1 MSNDSTHH
9 PIEQPSVA
17 LVTGASRGIGRAI
30 ADHLAALGHDVFGT
44 ATSVSGA
51 EAISERLGAGHGVV
65 LDVTDPDSIDAAMT
79 LVQERAGWPSILVNN
94 AGITKDQLLL
104 RQRDEEWQAVI
115 DANLTGVMRVTRA
128 ALKGMLKARFGRLI
142 HISSVVAATGN
153 PGQTNYAAAKAGLE
167 GFSRSLALEIASRN
181 ITSNVVAPGFIE
193 TDMTASLSDEQK
205 ERLMAGI
212 PANRL
217 GQPADVAHCVA
228 FLASQGAGYVTGQT
242 VHVNGG
248 MYLT

>member
-1 MSNDSTHH
+1 MSVDHSNH
-9 PIEQPSVA
+9 PPVA

-30 ADHLAALGHDVFGT
+30 ADQLLTLGYEVFGT
-44 ATSVSGA
+44 ATSAAGA
-51 EAISERLGAGHGVV
+51 DAISQRLGLEHGLV
-65 LDVTDPDSIDAAMT
+65 LDVTEPSSVEAA
-79 LVQERAGWPSILVNN
+79 VEFIQERAGWPSVLINN

-104 RQRDEEWQAVI
+104 RQRDEEWLAVI

-128 ALKGMLKARFGRLI
+128 VLKGMLKARFGRLI

-153 PGQTNYAAAKAGLE
+153 PGQTNYSAAKAGLE
-167 GFSRSLALEIASRN
+167 GFSRSLALEVASRN

-193 TDMTASLSDEQK
+193 TDMTASLSAEQK
-205 ERLMAGI
+205 DRLLASI

-217 GQPADVAHCVA
+217 GQPEDIAACVA
-228 FLASQGAGYVTGQT
+228 FLVGKDAGYVTGQT

>member
-1 MSNDSTHH
+1 MDS
-9 PIEQPSVA
+9 QPSNEQHIA
-17 LVTGASRGIGRAI
+17 LVTGASRGIGQAI
-30 ADHLAALGHDVFGT
+30 ARRLDGLGYQVFGT
-44 ATSVSGA
+44 ATSVAGA
-51 EAISERLGAGHGVV
+51 DAISGRLGAGQGLV
-65 LDVTDPDSIDAAMT
+65 LDVTDPESVDAAIG
-79 LVQERAGWPSILVNN
+79 LIQDRAGWPSILVNN

-104 RQRDEEWQAVI
+104 RQRDEEWQMVI

-128 ALKGMLKARFGRLI
+128 VLKGMLKNRFGRLV

-153 PGQTNYAAAKAGLE
+153 AGQTNYAAAKAGLE

-193 TDMTASLSDEQK
+193 TDMTAGLTEEQK
-205 ERLMAGI
+205 TRLLAGV

-217 GQPADVAHCVA
+217 GQPDDIAAAVA
-228 FLASQGAGYVTGQT
+228 FLISKEAGYVTGQT
-242 VHVNGG
+242 LHVNGG

>member
-1 MSNDSTHH
+1 MSHDHSNKR
-9 PIEQPSVA
+9 PVA
-17 LVTGASRGIGRAI
+17 LVTGASRGIGYAI
-30 ADHLAALGHDVFGT
+30 ADHLAKLGYDVFGT
-44 ATSVSGA
+44 ATSVAGA
-51 EAISERLGAGHGVV
+51 EAISQRLGPAHGVV
-65 LDVTDPDSIDAAMT
+65 LDVTDPAIIEAAVNF
-79 LVQERAGWPSILVNN
+79 VQEHAGRPTVLVNN

-128 ALKGMLKARFGRLI
+128 VVKGMLKARFGRLI

-205 ERLMAGI
+205 DRLMAGI

-217 GQPADVAHCVA
+217 GQPADVAACVS
-228 FLASQGAGYVTGQT
+228 FLASKDAGYVTGQT
-242 VHVNGG
+242 LHVNGG

>member
-1 MSNDSTHH
+1 MSHDHSNKR
-9 PIEQPSVA
+9 PVA
-17 LVTGASRGIGRAI
+17 LVTGASRGIGYAI
-30 ADHLAALGHDVFGT
+30 ADHLAKLGYDVFGT
-44 ATSVSGA
+44 ATSVAGA
-51 EAISERLGAGHGVV
+51 EAISQRLGPAHGVV
-65 LDVTDPDSIDAAMT
+65 LDVTDPASIEAAVNF
-79 LVQERAGWPSILVNN
+79 VQEHAGRPTVLVNN

-128 ALKGMLKARFGRLI
+128 VVKGMLKARFGRLI

-205 ERLMAGI
+205 DRLMAGI

-217 GQPADVAHCVA
+217 GQPADVAACVS
-228 FLASQGAGYVTGQT
+228 FLASKDAGYVTGQT
-242 VHVNGG
+242 LHVNGG

>member
-1 MSNDSTHH
+1 MSHDHSNKR
-9 PIEQPSVA
+9 PVA
-17 LVTGASRGIGRAI
+17 LVTGASRGIGYAI
-30 ADHLAALGHDVFGT
+30 ADHLAKLGHDVFGT
-44 ATSVSGA
+44 ATSAAGA
-51 EAISERLGAGHGVV
+51 EAISQRLGPAHGVV
-65 LDVTDPDSIDAAMT
+65 LDVTDPASIEAAVNF
-79 LVQERAGWPSILVNN
+79 VQEHAGWPTVLVNN

-128 ALKGMLKARFGRLI
+128 VVKGMLKARFGRLI

-217 GQPADVAHCVA
+217 GQPADVAACVS
-228 FLASQGAGYVTGQT
+228 FLASKDAGYVTGQT
-242 VHVNGG
+242 LHVNGG

>member
-1 MSNDSTHH
+1 MSKDHSAHR
-9 PIEQPSVA
+9 PVA
-17 LVTGASRGIGRAI
+17 LVTGASRGIGCAI
-30 ADHLAALGHDVFGT
+30 SNHLDKLGYEVFGT
-44 ATSVSGA
+44 ATSAAGA
-51 EAISERLGAGHGVV
+51 ESISQRLGAEHGVV
-65 LDVTDPDSIDAAMT
+65 LDVTDPVSIDAA
-79 LVQERAGWPSILVNN
+79 VNSIQERVGWPTVLVNN

-115 DANLTGVMRVTRA
+115 DANLTGAMRVTRA
-128 ALKGMLKARFGRLI
+128 VVKGMLKARFGRLI

-205 ERLMAGI
+205 DRLMAGI

-217 GQPADVAHCVA
+217 GQPEDVAACVA
-228 FLASQGAGYVTGQT
+228 FLAGDGAGYVTGQT
-242 VHVNGG
+242 LHVNGG

>member
-65 LDVTDPDSIDAAMT
+65 LDVTNPDSIDAAMT